1 MENPGKKKEWL
12 LMNVTKFSKS
22 RRSAVSAKRVV
33 WTLMIQ
39 VHPSRAH
46 TATAAFELAL
56 RSSVIAG
63 TNTQIRLF
71 IYHFVYSLCPSSFS
85 KGKIIIMIRCHIT
98 ERSVKV

>member
-1 MENPGKKKEWL
+1 
-12 LMNVTKFSKS
+12 MNVTKFSRS
-22 RRSAVSAKRVV
+22 RRSAVSAKRVA

-71 IYHFVYSLCPSSFS
+71 YLLFCRLVPIFVFEGETLNVGYT
-85 KGKIIIMIRCHIT
+85 IRFLLLIT
-98 ERSVKV
+98 VINITPGESNM

>member
-1 MENPGKKKEWL
+1 
-12 LMNVTKFSKS
+12 MNVTKFSKS

-56 RSSVIAG
+56 WSSVIAG

-71 IYHFVYSLCPSSFS
+71 IYHFVDSLCPSSFS
-85 KGKIIIMIRCHIT
+85 KGKHYYYYNYMSHELSVN
-98 ERSVKV
+98 ERKTDV

>member
-1 MENPGKKKEWL
+1 
-12 LMNVTKFSKS
+12 MNVTKFSKS

-56 RSSVIAG
+56 WSSVIAG
-63 TNTQIRLF
+63 TRHKHPNLTFYLSFCRLVVP
-71 IYHFVYSLCPSSFS
+71 IFVFEGEHYYYDPMSHR
-85 KGKIIIMIRCHIT
+85 G
-98 ERSVKV
+98 